1 MGVIALFVWLATAGA
16 GLYLLAVFLIE
27 YDRDYQHSAATRL
40 PIPVLGG
47 HALLAVAGLAAWAGY
62 LLFDNEK
69 LVWTTVIIL
78 GVVAALGITMSVRW
92 LGVRRATAA
101 QAAQTPALALAA
113 GQAPAGTLGGSEPLV
128 PPERHFPVSVVVAH
142 GVLAVSTLTLVLL
155 TALSGS

>member
-62 LLFDNEK
+62 LLFDNDK
-69 LVWTTVIIL
+69 LIWATLIIL

-101 QAAQTPALALAA
+101 YAARTPALALAA
-113 GQAPAGTLGGSEPLV
+113 GQAPGGALRGSEPLV
-128 PPERHFPVSVVVAH
+128 PPERHFPVSVVVVH

-155 TALSGS
+155 TVLSGS